1 MTTNT
6 QLSRIEQWRE
16 FAKDNPDRTLMVG
29 KVEQDLKN
37 WADSEERLLRAMRA
51 RAVSKTEERPII
63 MIVDARI
70 KELDEFRKAI
80 LG

>member
-6 QLSRIEQWRE
+6 PLSRIEQWKE
-16 FAKDNPDRTLMVG
+16 FAKDNPDRTLMVS
-29 KVEQDLKN
+29 KVEQDLKS
-37 WADSEERLLRAMRA
+37 WADSEERFLRAMRA
-51 RAVSKTEERPII
+51 RAVSKTEERQII

-80 LG
+80 FG